1 MIAGLLTIIVLI
13 VMIFM
18 REPKER
24 PLPALPDTVALPAG
38 ETASAV
44 TFGTGWIAVVTRDEA
59 GRERVRV
66 LDAETGAD
74 RGALVIR
81 E

>member
-18 REPKER
+18 REPEER
-24 PLPALPDTVALPAG
+24 PLPALPNTVTLPAG

-44 TFGTGWIAVVTRDEA
+44 TFGPGWIAVVTTDEA
-59 GRERVRV
+59 GAERVRV
-66 LDAETGAD
+66 LDAETGAE
-74 RGALVIR
+74 RGVLVIS